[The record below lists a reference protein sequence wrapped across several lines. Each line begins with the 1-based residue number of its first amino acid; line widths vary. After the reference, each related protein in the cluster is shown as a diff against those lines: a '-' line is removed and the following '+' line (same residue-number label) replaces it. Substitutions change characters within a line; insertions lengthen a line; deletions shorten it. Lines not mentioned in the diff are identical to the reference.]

1 MRFFCECHPT
11 MKKPGIKRIVSAI
24 KVRLLYVRIND
35 SGDSMTSNQS
45 WYTFVS
51 LYGSDLCI
59 ITEMRDVVGTL
70 THREYRTLL

>member
-1 MRFFCECHPT
+1 
-11 MKKPGIKRIVSAI
+11 MKKPSIKRIVSAI

-35 SGDSMTSNQS
+35 SGDSVTSNQS

-70 THREYRTLL
+70 THREYRT